1 MLKTL
6 EDIEWDKISNKN
18 SYYCIKVPFGSSVYG
33 LTNKF
38 SDKDY
43 AYIVTNSKIDLDT
56 EEHQVYTMQEFQ
68 TALNDHDIKA
78 IELYYTSPEVS
89 KAFTFNLDL
98 QKLRSGVSKVVS
110 NSHVKAKKKFRD
122 NEIYIGLKSYYHC
135 IRILTM
141 FNYLAREGT
150 FNPTSFKNELEYVY
164 LDIMKRES
172 NNPETL
178 FKELEQ
184 DYKMMLKNLQHC
196 FRLYCPKV

>member
-1 MLKTL
+1 MLLFT
-6 EDIEWDKISNKN
+6 IP
-18 SYYCIKVPFGSSVYG
+18 YGSSVYG
-33 LTNKF
+33 LTNSK
-38 SDKDY
+38 SDKDLVKIY
-43 AYIVTNSKIDLDT
+43 SDLNYIQSEEENSYSFKDFNRLL
-56 EEHQVYTMQEFQ
+56 QE
-68 TALNDHDIKA
+68 HDIMALECYYISSKLQEA
-78 IELYYTSPEVS
+78 FDFEL
-89 KAFTFNLDL
+89 NL

-110 NSHVKAKKKFRD
+110 NSHIKAKKKFRD